1 MGSLIFVAACG
12 IFSYGMQTLSC
23 GIWNQVSLPGIE
35 ARPSAM
41 GVQSLSHW
49 TTREVP
55 IMAYTYYGHY
65 GHGYMCE
72 NYQNIYENAA
82 LQASDSKVSA
92 ISRSL

>member
-55 IMAYTYYGHY
+55 AMAYTYYGHY
-65 GHGYMCE
+65 GHVYMYAS
-72 NYQNIYENAA
+72 YQHIYENAA

-92 ISRSL
+92 ISCSL